1 MQPGAKRMILYARA
15 ISALRNY
22 AAAAWLNVAL
32 VSTMLTPSER
42 ARPPHVRVTTIHDAR
57 ERETV
62 RLADGT
68 TGIISTRYEAGHT
81 GWSSLSN

>member
-1 MQPGAKRMILYARA
+1 MILYARA

-42 ARPPHVRVTTIHDAR
+42 ARPPHVRVTTTHDAR

-68 TGIISTRYEAGHT
+68 TGIISTRYEDCLATWEVG
-81 GWSSLSN
+81 SN